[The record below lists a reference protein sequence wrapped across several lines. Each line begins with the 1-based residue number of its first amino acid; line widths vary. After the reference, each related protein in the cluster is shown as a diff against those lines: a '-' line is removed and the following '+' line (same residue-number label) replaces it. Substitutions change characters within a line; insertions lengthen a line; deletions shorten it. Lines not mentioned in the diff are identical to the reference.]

1 MRKESE
7 STFSTVEHLERLY
20 SQNCPKLSFSASS
33 VEEWQKWKENLK
45 GKLIELLGLFP
56 ERCDLKPHIVQKK
69 DLGTYYREKIIIQP
83 ERGLLMPTYLL
94 IPKRIDLPAP
104 AILALHGHGRGTK
117 DVLGIAESPTWQRFI
132 EGYNYDYAHKLA
144 EKGFITFVPEARG
157 FGEREKESEKVI
169 NPREEE
175 DYPTSCRKSS
185 FNAMLLGQSLV
196 GKKVWDVMRSI
207 DYLETRPEINS
218 EKIGCMGLSMG
229 GTITLYTTPLEDR
242 IKVAVISGYL
252 NTFRHSIM
260 AMEHCEC
267 NYVPNILKY
276 AEMYD
281 ICSLIAPR
289 PLLIEMAKSDP
300 IIPFSSAKL
309 AFNKVKRVY
318 KLLNQEEKLEYD
330 AFEGGHRFSGKK
342 VFDWFTRWL
351 C

>member
-1 MRKESE
+1 MNNKLEP
-7 STFSTVEHLERLY
+7 TFSTVEHLEMLY
-20 SQNCPKLSFSASS
+20 SQNHPRLSFSADS
-33 VEEWQKWKENLK
+33 VKEWQKWRKELK
-45 GKLIELLGLFP
+45 AKLIELLGLFP

-94 IPKRIDLPAP
+94 IPKKIDLPAP

-132 EGYNYDYAHKLA
+132 EGYNYDYACKLA

-157 FGEREKESEKVI
+157 FGEREKECEKVI

-185 FNAMLLGQSLV
+185 FNAMLLGLPLV
-196 GKKVWDVMRSI
+196 GRKVWDVMRSI
-207 DYLETRPEINS
+207 DYLETRPEINR

-229 GTITLYTTPLEDR
+229 GTITLYTTALEDR

-267 NYVPNILKY
+267 NYVPSILKY

-281 ICSLIAPR
+281 ICGLIAPR
-289 PLLIEMAKSDP
+289 PLLIEMAKDDP
-300 IIPFSSAKL
+300 IFPFQASRLS
-309 AFNKVKRVY
+309 FNKVKQVY
-318 KLLNQEEKLEYD
+318 ELLKEEGKLASDIFQ
-330 AFEGGHRFSGKK
+330 GGHRFSGKK

-351 C
+351 